1 MHCTPEQ
8 TEANRPELFGSRH
21 SPARRDGRWALSY
34 TATPEHA
41 GWINHPQSG
50 SWSDVLHVFK
60 RDTLGTTCQHLL
72 GFHSRQSVR
81 GKPIDLC
88 SHVGKVERNSGMTRR
103 KANTKR
109 GKKAQADKV
118 IHVVFGPG
126 GGRVSTPPKEE
137 APSNKV
143 IADEP
148 ASREPITDVFTQ
160 SEIARLLGVSS
171 ARLRTLDRSGI
182 VSPTGKRRGRRA
194 YTFADLIQLRTA
206 QSLLDGKVRLRD
218 VSRAMVVLK
227 KSLPKVARP
236 LAELRIVSDGRSI
249 VVRTQDG
256 DFEPLSGQMVLDF
269 EVQALRDDVVRVLR
283 PSAGRDRARTAYEL
297 YLRASEL
304 DEDPKTLDE
313 AQVLYE
319 RAIELDPWLTIAYT
333 NLGNICFRRQD
344 VEGAE
349 KLYRRALEID
359 LKQPEAQYNLGYVM
373 LERGKADQ
381 AIPLFLGAIEAD
393 PKFADAYFNL
403 AMAYEQIGE
412 VENAR
417 PYWTN
422 YIQLEPSGTWAEI
435 AKRHL

>member
-1 MHCTPEQ
+1 M
-8 TEANRPELFGSRH
+8 
-21 SPARRDGRWALSY
+21 
-34 TATPEHA
+34 
-41 GWINHPQSG
+41 
-50 SWSDVLHVFK
+50 
-60 RDTLGTTCQHLL
+60 LGTTCHHLL
-72 GFHSRQSVR
+72 AFHSSVALS
-81 GKPIDLC
+81 GNPIDLC
-88 SHVGKVERNSGMTRR
+88 SASSDLDRNSGMTKR
-103 KANTKR
+103 KSNTKP
-109 GKKAQADKV
+109 GKKHRSDKV

-126 GGRVSTPPKEE
+126 GGRVPAQPKDK
-137 APSNKV
+137 PLTKPTSDDV
-143 IADEP
+143 
-148 ASREPITDVFTQ
+148 ASREPITDMFTQ
-160 SEIARLLGVSS
+160 SEIARLLDVSP

-182 VSPTGKRRGRRA
+182 VSPSGKRRGRRA

-218 VSRAMVVLK
+218 VSRAMTVLK
-227 KSLPKVARP
+227 KSLPRIARP

-269 EVQALRDDVVRVLR
+269 EVQDLRDDVVRVLR
-283 PSAGRDRARTAYEL
+283 PTAGRDRARTAYEL

-313 AQVLYE
+313 AQTLYE

-349 KLYRRALEID
+349 KMYRRALEID
-359 LKQPEAQYNLGYVM
+359 IKQPEAQYNLGYVM
-373 LERGKADQ
+373 LERGKAGE

-403 AMAYEQIGE
+403 AMAYEQLGE
-412 VENAR
+412 AEKAR

-422 YIQLEPSGTWAEI
+422 YIQLEPSGTWTEI